1 MITCTST
8 DNFVCSLFD
17 CSLLESS
24 RRVQEQPIRRR
35 SGPTTGAAL
44 VMQENV
50 ALDDGVDPEY

>member
-17 CSLLESS
+17 FLLESS

-44 VMQENV
+44 VMRENV